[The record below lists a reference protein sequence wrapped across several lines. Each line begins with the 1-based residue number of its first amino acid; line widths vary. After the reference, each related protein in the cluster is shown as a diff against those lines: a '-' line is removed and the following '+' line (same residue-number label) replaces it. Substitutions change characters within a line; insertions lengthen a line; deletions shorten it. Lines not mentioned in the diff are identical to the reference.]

1 MSRFGFS
8 TAPAGGD
15 FLPIVKY
22 DARSGR
28 FTRIDRTIQ
37 GEDYVSTPVDITD
50 GFKAIFDMENI
61 ESGWLDFSSG
71 TPSVVTVRVAD
82 LQAGRV
88 SMPPAPND
96 MHKNG
101 VRFLIKLAAPIA
113 GEAAIREMASTAKA
127 FVGAMEDLDEAY
139 LAGIGANP
147 GKLPVVVLDGPPI
160 MQRSGSGNK
169 TSTAYRPRFKI
180 VNWVPRGDLAYTP
193 RSTPAAKAASPSGS
207 TAAAANGARPATGAT
222 AAPPPQA
229 ASAAQQGVDS
239 DFG

>member
-1 MSRFGFS
+1 MSN
-8 TAPAGGD
+8 
-15 FLPIVKY
+15 
-22 DARSGR
+22 
-28 FTRIDRTIQ
+28 
-37 GEDYVSTPVDITD
+37 PVDITE
-50 GFKAIFDMENI
+50 GFKAIFDLENI

-96 MHKNG
+96 VHKNG

-127 FVGAMEDLDEAY
+127 FVGAMEDLDDAY
-139 LAGIGANP
+139 LAGVGANP

-160 MQRSGSGNK
+160 MQKSGSGNK

-180 VNWVPRGDLAYTP
+180 VNWVPRGDLTYTP
-193 RSTPAAKAASPSGS
+193 RSTPAPKNAPAPA
-207 TAAAANGARPATGAT
+207 AAAANGSRPATGAT
-222 AAPPPQA
+222 AAPPPKA
-229 ASAAQQGVDS
+229 APAHHRVWTR